1 MRYFFHCENLGF
13 EGNWLLTSPD
23 EKPDRH
29 ITLRKSRTGRDRGPP
44 DRSSSSNDAVR
55 THISHRAYGA
65 TDEQKETLGTTEL
78 EAADHSKSPTVTFS
92 SRQVS
97 YSSQHSR
104 NPVTP
109 RRPASFV
116 SSQQP
121 SAASSQ
127 QPSAASSQWL
137 TARTSRINSGTNSCN
152 VVAEVYMS
160 DEERAANL

>member
-1 MRYFFHCENLGF
+1 MRYFFHTENLGF

-23 EKPDRH
+23 EKPARH
-29 ITLRKSRTGRDRGPP
+29 ITLPKGRTGRDRGTL
-44 DRSSSSNDAVR
+44 DRSSSSDDAVQR
-55 THISHRAYGA
+55 LISHRAYGA
-65 TDEQKETLGTTEL
+65 TNERRETLGTVKTDTAEN
-78 EAADHSKSPTVTFS
+78 SKPPTVTFS
-92 SRQVS
+92 SREVV

-109 RRPASFV
+109 QRPASFV

-127 QPSAASSQWL
+127 RL
-137 TARTSRINSGTNSCN
+137 TARSSHINSGTNSCN
-152 VVAEVYMS
+152 LVAEVYMS